1 MILLIESFM
10 VKRLLTKSKD
20 RIRDH
25 GEVFTPDFIVNDML
39 DLVHQ
44 ETQRIESRFLEPAC
58 GDGNFLVSILLRK
71 IAVVNKIYKKNQ
83 FDYEKNTL
91 LAVSSIYGIDLLA
104 DNVSDAQ
111 QRLYDIISTHYSRL
125 YKKKINTD
133 FLKSCEYILSK
144 NIIQWDALSLRDDA
158 DCPLIF
164 SERSFV
170 DGVKIKKRDFV
181 FEELIGSTEKQTGL
195 FDVGLVSDRGD
206 DVFIP
211 ISIQDYLPVHFLSLS
226 TLDD

>member
-1 MILLIESFM
+1 MSSQF
-10 VKRLLTKSKD
+10 LTKSKD

-39 DLVHQ
+39 DLVYQ

-58 GDGNFLVSILLRK
+58 GDGNFLASILSRK
-71 IAVVNKIYKKNQ
+71 IAVVDKIYKKNQ
-83 FDYEKNTL
+83 FDYEKNAL
-91 LAVSSIYGIDLLA
+91 LALSSVYGIDLLA

-111 QRLYDIISTHYSRL
+111 KRLYDIISTHYIRL
-125 YKKKINTD
+125 YKKNTTNN

-144 NIIQWDALSLRDDA
+144 NIIQWNALSLRDDA
-158 DCPLIF
+158 DRPLIF

-170 DGVKIKKRDFV
+170 DNVKIKKRDFI
-181 FEELIGSTEKQTGL
+181 FEELIWTTEEKTWL
-195 FDVGLVSDRGD
+195 FDTWLVSDRGD

-211 ISIQDYLPVHFLSLS
+211 IPIQDYLPVHFLSLS

>member
-1 MILLIESFM
+1 MSSQF
-10 VKRLLTKSKD
+10 LTKSKD

-25 GEVFTPDFIVNDML
+25 GEVFTPDFIVDDML

-58 GDGNFLVSILLRK
+58 GDGNFLASILVRK
-71 IAVVNKIYKKNQ
+71 ISVVDKIYKKNQ
-83 FDYEKNTL
+83 FDYEKNAL
-91 LAVSSIYGIDLLA
+91 LAVSSIYGIDLLV

-111 QRLYDIISTHYSRL
+111 QRLYDIVSTHYIRL
-125 YKKKINTD
+125 YKKKINNN

-144 NIIQWDALSLRDDA
+144 NIIQWNALSLRDDT
-158 DCPLIF
+158 DRPLIF

-170 DGVKIKKRDFV
+170 DSVKIKKRDFI
-181 FEELIGSTEKQTGL
+181 FEELIGTTEQQTWL

-211 ISIQDYLPVHFLSLS
+211 VSIKNYLPVHFLYLS